1 MFEKVLIAN
10 RGEIAIRVIRAC
22 RELGLSSVAVY
33 SEADR
38 NSLHVRLADEAVCVG
53 PPQPIKSYLNIPSI
67 ISAAEITGAD
77 AIHPG
82 YGFLAENPS
91 FAEIC
96 ESVGLVFIGPPAQ
109 VIEKMGHKSQ
119 AKESLA
125 KVGLP
130 VIPGTSGVLDD
141 REKIL
146 KFARSASFPLII
158 KAAAGGGGRGMR
170 IVQSQEELIKGVEM
184 AQREAHA
191 AFGNGEIYL
200 EKYLEEP
207 RHVEVQILADKH
219 GNIVHLGERDC
230 SIQRRHQKLVE
241 ESPCPVLNFEQRKR
255 LGELAVKAA
264 QAIKYKSAGTIEFL
278 LDKKGQFYFMEAN
291 TRLQVEHPV
300 SEMVTGIDIVKAQIM
315 IAAGEKLPWKQ
326 EQINFSGH
334 AIEFRINSEDP
345 EKSFMPRAGQ
355 VKTVVLPGG
364 MGVRVDTHLFPG
376 YEVSPYYDSLLA
388 KLIVWGRDRHEAIQR
403 AKRSLQEFTV
413 EGLPTTIPF
422 HLKVV
427 SNAFFQRGEFYTNFI
442 SRRLNLE

>member
-241 ESPCPVLNFEQRKR
+241 ESPCPVLNFEQWKR

-264 QAIKYKSAGTIEFL
+264 QAIKYENAGTIEFL

-315 IAAGEKLPWKQ
+315 IAAGEKLPWNQ

>member
-22 RELGLSSVAVY
+22 QELGISTVAVY

-38 NSLHVRLADEAVCVG
+38 NSLHVKLADEAVCIG

-67 ISAAEITGAD
+67 ISAAEVTGAD

-96 ESVGLVFIGPPAQ
+96 DSVGLVFIGPPAQ

-130 VIPGTSGVLDD
+130 VIPGTSGVLDNQ
-141 REKIL
+141 EKIL
-146 KFARSASFPLII
+146 KFAHSASFPLII

-170 IVQSQEELIKGVEM
+170 IVQSEDELIKGVEM

-219 GNIVHLGERDC
+219 GNVIHLGERDC
-230 SIQRRHQKLVE
+230 SIQRRHQKLIE
-241 ESPCPVLNFEQRKR
+241 ESPCPVLSPEQRER

-264 QAIKYKSAGTIEFL
+264 RAIKYENAGTIEFL
-278 LDKKGQFYFMEAN
+278 LDKNGQFYFMEAN

-300 SEMVTGIDIVKAQIM
+300 TEMVTGIDIVKAQIM
-315 IAAGEKLPWKQ
+315 IAAGEKLPWQQ
-326 EQINFSGH
+326 EQISFSGH

-345 EKSFMPRAGQ
+345 EKNFMPRAGLA
-355 VKTVVLPGG
+355 KSVVLPGG

-388 KLIVWGRDRHEAIQR
+388 KLIVWGRDRAEAIQR
-403 AKRSLQEFTV
+403 GKRALREFTI

-427 SNAFFQRGEFYTNFI
+427 NNAFFQKGEFYTNFI
-442 SRRLNLE
+442 SRRLGLE